1 MGKFDRWPWR
11 KLYCVE
17 KGPFAGLPLYVRA
30 LAAEMLK
37 FTDDEGRIWVGEGDP
52 VPSLAR
58 LMGAHQGDVR
68 LLRKHLPELVADG
81 YLVRDGGYL
90 VIRNQTEAQGGRP
103 PSGPSRGGREVD
115 ARSTRGGREVNASQ
129 TRGERE
135 FDASFPVSARNHSGE
150 ALTGARALLRKDKI
164 REEGRIPPPPCQG
177 EERPGDQGD
186 DDPPGDLPPARPTA
200 PSPPDSAPPTPRSLG
215 VAPSSQVAARLAA
228 AWTQG
233 VRAATGRPCTVP
245 ARRWDLEALTRSAE
259 AHGPQDPAEVA
270 PWLAASVERFAAVQT
285 QGAPVTPERWETWLN
300 AAGDGAASEP
310 DLPPFEE
317 LPEDLIPPPR
327 WGSPPTAASS
337 ASQPRSPR

>member
-1 MGKFDRWPWR
+1 
-11 KLYCVE
+11 
-17 KGPFAGLPLYVRA
+17 
-30 LAAEMLK
+30 
-37 FTDDEGRIWVGEGDP
+37 
-52 VPSLAR
+52 
-58 LMGAHQGDVR
+58 
-68 LLRKHLPELVADG
+68 
-81 YLVRDGGYL
+81 
-90 VIRNQTEAQGGRP
+90 
-103 PSGPSRGGREVD
+103 
-115 ARSTRGGREVNASQ
+115 
-129 TRGERE
+129 
-135 FDASFPVSARNHSGE
+135 
-150 ALTGARALLRKDKI
+150 
-164 REEGRIPPPPCQG
+164 
-177 EERPGDQGD
+177 
-186 DDPPGDLPPARPTA
+186 
-200 PSPPDSAPPTPRSLG
+200 